1 MKRRIIAAAVAG
13 ALIWSAC
20 SAGES
25 DEPRVFKAHFTRA
38 VQLFPG
44 VTVKVLGVDVGR
56 VDTVRNVDDAV
67 EVTFKLEDPEIKIPS
82 DVQAAIVPVSLLGER
97 YVQLFPAYEGGP
109 QLEPGTTIPLERTA
123 VPAEG
128 DELLTAFED
137 YLGELDPET
146 VEEFV
151 TNTASV
157 IEGRGERLNDLIGSA
172 TEVVATLASERDAL
186 ADMIVQFNTI
196 TQTLSTRQ
204 DALGRLIT
212 TYNVVGTTIE
222 ELRGSLEGTVTGLND
237 AAAALAGLLSENRAN
252 LDADIDTLTR
262 TTRTLDRNIKTFART
277 GRWARKLFKASSRS
291 FDYDREWLRLSNQ
304 GGPLVELIM
313 WRLQDRLI
321 GLCLRLELPNCTED
335 RYWQQ
340 NFPELFCI
348 GILECPGVKRAPRT
362 AEEALRDLP
371 EEIES
376 MLERATKK
384 CVEGKKPKR
393 CRPKEEKDPNG
404 IRDVLDDLV
413 QSLGGGLS
421 RIGVER

>member
-67 EVTFKLEDPEIKIPS
+67 EVTFKLEDPDIKIPS

-237 AAAALAGLLSENRAN
+237 AAAALAGLLSENRPN

-262 TTRTLDRNIKTFART
+262 TTRTLD
-277 GRWARKLFKASSRS
+277 
-291 FDYDREWLRLSNQ
+291 LS
-304 GGPLVELIM
+304 LIH
-313 WRLQDRLI
+313 I
-321 GLCLRLELPNCTED
+321 
-335 RYWQQ
+335 
-340 NFPELFCI
+340 
-348 GILECPGVKRAPRT
+348 
-362 AEEALRDLP
+362 
-371 EEIES
+371 
-376 MLERATKK
+376 
-384 CVEGKKPKR
+384 
-393 CRPKEEKDPNG
+393 
-404 IRDVLDDLV
+404 
-413 QSLGGGLS
+413 
-421 RIGVER
+421 